1 MASTLEFADVSKRY
15 VLGGFRGSLREAIPS
30 LVRRA
35 RGKAMPG
42 AAELWALRHVTF
54 QVSPGEALGIIGPN
68 GAGKTT
74 ALKLATSV
82 TQPTQGRVIARGRTS
97 ALIEL
102 GAGFHPDLTGREN
115 IFLNG
120 TILGLKRREIQQRF
134 DAIVAFSELERF
146 LDTPVKRY
154 SSGMYARLGFAV
166 AAHVNPDILI
176 VDEVLAVGDLAFQ
189 AKCLAHMAEMKRNGT
204 TIVIVS
210 HQLPRVRRLCDRG
223 IFLCRGQVL
232 VDGPIDEAIS
242 FYQNNPEYAS
252 SLRVAGA
259 SRGAGPGAGNGQA
272 ELPLLPDSPMS
283 ITGMTLVDGADR
295 PVEGCRS
302 GDRLVVRIGFRAL
315 RSVGSAVVEVWVH
328 AADGTEF
335 AAFTTQWDSFSFDG
349 SAGPGYVDLVLDPV
363 CLVPGRYLISA
374 AITASDGVTRYDWHW
389 QRYALDVESGRFV
402 QGLVYQPHAWASSRA
417 EHPLAEPVSQDPGE
431 SGAPP

>member
-1 MASTLEFADVSKRY
+1 MVSTLEFTDVSKKYR
-15 VLGGFRGSLREAIPS
+15 LGGFRGSLREAIPS
-30 LVRRA
+30 LWRRA
-35 RGKAMPG
+35 RRKATAG

-74 ALKLATSV
+74 ALKLATAV
-82 TQPTQGRVIARGRTS
+82 TRPTEGRVVARGRAS

-115 IFLNG
+115 VFLNG
-120 TILGLKRREIQQRF
+120 TILGLKRREIQQRL
-134 DAIVAFSELERF
+134 DAIVAFSEMERF

-223 IFLCRGQVL
+223 IFLYRGQVL
-232 VDGPIDEAIS
+232 VDGPIDEAIA
-242 FYQNNPEYAS
+242 FYQDNPQYAS
-252 SLRVAGA
+252 SLRSAPA
-259 SRGAGPGAGNGQA
+259 SRGDGLGGGN
-272 ELPLLPDSPMS
+272 EPTEPSLLPNSPVS
-283 ITGMTLVDGADR
+283 ITGVTLVDPADR
-295 PVEGCRS
+295 PLEGCRT
-302 GDRLVVRIGFRAL
+302 GDRLVVRIGFRAHHSIV
-315 RSVGSAVVEVWVH
+315 SVAAEAWIH
-328 AADGTEF
+328 AADGTEY
-335 AAFTTQWDSFSFDG
+335 AAFTTQWDGVSYDG
-349 SAGPGYVDLVLDPV
+349 SAGPGHVDLVLDPV

-389 QRYALDVESGRFV
+389 QRYTLDVRSGRYI
-402 QGLVYQPHAWASSRA
+402 QGLVYQPHRWASSRA
-417 EHPLAEPVSQDPGE
+417 ELGQAEPVSQDPGG
-431 SGAPP
+431 SGTRR

>member
-1 MASTLEFADVSKRY
+1 MIATLEFVDVSKRY
-15 VLGGFRGSLREAIPS
+15 SLGGFRGSLREAIPK
-30 LVRRA
+30 LLHPRA
-35 RGKAMPG
+35 GREAAMR
-42 AAELWALRHVTF
+42 AAELWALRHVDLR
-54 QVSPGEALGIIGPN
+54 VMAGEALGIIGPN

-82 TQPTQGRVIARGRTS
+82 TQPTEGRVIARGRTS

-134 DAIVAFSELERF
+134 DAIVAFSELGRF

-189 AKCLAHMAEMKRNGT
+189 AKCLAHMAEMKRGGT

-223 IFLCRGQVL
+223 VFLYRGQVL
-232 VDGPIDEAIS
+232 VDGPIDEAIA
-242 FYQNNPEYAS
+242 FYQDNPEYAS
-252 SLRVAGA
+252 NLRAPADPSRTARADGPLVAG
-259 SRGAGPGAGNGQA
+259 
-272 ELPLLPDSPMS
+272 SPII
-283 ITGMTLVDGADR
+283 ITGVTLMGDGERHHDAFQ
-295 PVEGCRS
+295 S
-302 GDRLVVRIGFRAL
+302 GGRLVVRVSF
-315 RSVGSAVVEVWVH
+315 SARVPVESPTVEVWVH
-328 AADGTEF
+328 AAEGSEY
-335 AAFTTQWDSFSFDG
+335 AAFTTQWDGFACDAFLSSGF
-349 SAGPGYVDLVLDPV
+349 VDLVLDPL
-363 CLVPGRYLISA
+363 CLAPGRYLVSA
-374 AITASDGVTRYDWHW
+374 AITAADGVTRYDWHW
-389 QRYALDVESGRFV
+389 QRYPFDVRSGRFV
-402 QGLVYQPHAWASSRA
+402 QGLVYQPHTWTAPNAPCLS
-417 EHPLAEPVSQDPGE
+417 EGPLEPDPGA
-431 SGAPP
+431 SGPSK